1 MLDLIVNGKPRTADE
16 GLTVLGYLGALGI
29 NPQIVAVE
37 LNGDIVRREQLDA
50 HQLKNG
56 DRLEIVRMVG
66 GGAL

>member
-1 MLDLIVNGKPRTADE
+1 MLDLIVNGKPRSAED

-37 LNGDIVRREQLDA
+37 LNGDIVRREELDA
-50 HQLKNG
+50 YQLKNG
-56 DRLEIVRMVG
+56 DQLEIVRMVG

>member
-50 HQLKNG
+50 PQLKNG
-56 DRLEIVRMVG
+56 DRLQIVRKVG